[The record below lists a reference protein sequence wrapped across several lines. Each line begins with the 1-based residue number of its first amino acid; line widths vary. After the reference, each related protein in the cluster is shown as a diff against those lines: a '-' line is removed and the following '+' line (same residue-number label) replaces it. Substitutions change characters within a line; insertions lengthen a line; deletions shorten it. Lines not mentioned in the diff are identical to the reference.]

1 MNIRFEYLYRDAGN
15 FKRWGE
21 IVFSNPGDI
30 GEKLIASMAEDAL
43 IDSLY
48 FVASKA
54 RIPDLHFSDYNEQLD
69 HDWHEMHEFQPT
81 TDVVSDSENRTID
94 EFLESLR
101 YASMP

>member
-1 MNIRFEYLYRDAGN
+1 MKIKFEYLYRDAGN

-21 IVFSNPGDI
+21 VVFSNPSNI
-30 GEKLIASMAEDAL
+30 SKKLLTSMAGDAL
-43 IDSLY
+43 IDGLY

-54 RIPDLHFSDYNEQLD
+54 GIPDLHFSDYNEQLD
-69 HDWHEMHEFQPT
+69 HGWHEMHEFQPT
-81 TDVVSDSENRTID
+81 TDVVSDPENRTID